1 MTTRSKMSELFQLP
15 LSAQVDPR
23 GHGLRDLLRAQSC
36 AEVREA
42 WQALFGRVVV
52 GVSFPMAY
60 WLYRGQGIQ
69 ASGPRSIFVVWLL
82 AFACT
87 IGCTVAALK
96 ARHRVDVLLVKSG
109 GRRIEVDDSAE

>member
-1 MTTRSKMSELFQLP
+1 MSELFQLP

-52 GVSFPMAY
+52 GVSLPMAY
-60 WLYRGQGIQ
+60 WLYRGQGVQ
-69 ASGPRSIFVVWLL
+69 ASGPRFVFVLWLL
-82 AFACT
+82 AFTCT
-87 IGCTVAALK
+87 IGCAAAAFR
-96 ARHRVDVLLVKSG
+96 ARQKCRARLRAAPPG
-109 GRRIEVDDSAE
+109 ERSAAS